1 MIIDREEHRA
11 LLRLAVENIPISG
24 PAGHPELFEKV
35 MLVRELLQ
43 AIGNAAVAQDP
54 ALEMLESR

>member
-1 MIIDREEHRA
+1 MVLDKEAHRE
-11 LLRLAVENIPISG
+11 LLRLAVENLPISG

-54 ALEMLESR
+54 ALAMLESR